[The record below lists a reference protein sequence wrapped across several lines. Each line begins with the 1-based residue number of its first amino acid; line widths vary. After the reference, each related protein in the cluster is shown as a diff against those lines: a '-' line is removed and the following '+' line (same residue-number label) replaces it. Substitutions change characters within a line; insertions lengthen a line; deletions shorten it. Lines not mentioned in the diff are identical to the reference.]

1 MQEFLMQLAQNNPAL
16 AQFIQ
21 QNPQAFLQFIL
32 QGGAPG
38 MGMPGAGEGGFG
50 GGPAQPQPQPGQIQV
65 TPEEKESIDR
75 LAGLGFS
82 KAQAA
87 QAFFA
92 CDKNEEYAANFLFE
106 SMQDDQEFMT
116 NAAIQQSMAQQQPA
130 QPQPAATQ
138 EQPKPDQA

>member
-32 QGGAPG
+32 QGGVPG

-50 GGPAQPQPQPGQIQV
+50 GGPAQPQPGQIQV

-75 LAGLGFS
+75 LASLGFS

-87 QAFFA
+87 
-92 CDKNEEYAANFLFE
+92 
-106 SMQDDQEFMT
+106 
-116 NAAIQQSMAQQQPA
+116 
-130 QPQPAATQ
+130 
-138 EQPKPDQA
+138 